1 MNGDESIP
9 SLLFW
14 LLVERVGKVAYWETL
29 GLCLDRTAVCVFEC
43 ETGMWFGAT
52 DQWWSY
58 KYISL
63 SGEPHASKRGG
74 EKKRRGDG
82 RGRQCGFEMR
92 LFLYNLHPHPRKHD
106 VSKVWEKNSS
116 WFGYFFPRFSNAIEQ
131 NSLRFGW
138 TDADMKFPIENP
150 RKQVNWDPEQG
161 W

>member
-1 MNGDESIP
+1 MNENESVP

-29 GLCLDRTAVCVFEC
+29 GLCLDRTTVCVFEC

-58 KYISL
+58 KYLSL

-74 EKKRRGDG
+74 EKKEG
-82 RGRQCGFEMR
+82 GRQRQTMR
-92 LFLYNLHPHPRKHD
+92 FWDAFIPLQFTPTSTKTRCLEGVGEEFLVIGLFFL
-106 VSKVWEKNSS
+106 
-116 WFGYFFPRFSNAIEQ
+116 RFSKPIEQ
-131 NSLRFGW
+131 NSLRFGR
-138 TDADMKFPIENP
+138 TDTKMKFPIENP